1 MLGMQSNAM
10 ETTGHGVFNALN
22 CTGDEL
28 LIIDLLQQA
37 VTWYSSTWK
46 KQFRDISLSSGLSQV
61 INMFDGFSEAIQ
73 SFEKRR
79 SGKNTKLR
87 TVVIY
92 QKCVSFEVELML
104 MSKQHLL
111 IRFKNISKQKSEVK
125 RYLQDREQLFTTSR
139 TISVSEMAT
148 TLAHEI
154 NQPIGTIKNLLQGI
168 RSRIISENCE
178 HGSIIAA
185 TDRAM
190 EQTQFAASI
199 ITRIRD
205 YTQARTPKKTYVNLA
220 LLLRDC
226 ISLLDWELDHQGIG
240 CRFRLSKQLMI
251 VADKLML
258 QQVFINL
265 IRNAIDAM
273 RNSSD
278 AKRMLFISSEVEK
291 TQVIIRIAD
300 CGCGLTENIEN
311 KLFQPFVSTKPTG
324 MGVGLNICRSFI
336 ELHQGKLWLTRNKHR
351 GCTAHVLLPILSEEG

>member
-1 MLGMQSNAM
+1 MSGMQANAI
-10 ETTGHGVFNALN
+10 ETTGQGVFNALN

-28 LIIDLLQQA
+28 LVIDLLQQA
-37 VTWYSSTWK
+37 VIWCSSTWK
-46 KQFRDISLSSGLSQV
+46 KQFREISLSCSLSQV
-61 INMFDGFSEAIQ
+61 VNMFEGFGEAMQ
-73 SFEKRR
+73 RFEKRR
-79 SGKNTKLR
+79 SGRNTKLR
-87 TVVIY
+87 TVVRY
-92 QKCVSFEVELML
+92 QESVNYEVELML
-104 MSKQHLL
+104 MSKQYLL
-111 IRFKNISKQKSEVK
+111 IRFKNIATHKSEVK

-168 RSRIISENCE
+168 RSRILSENCE
-178 HGSIIAA
+178 HGSIVAA

-205 YTQARTPKKTYVNLA
+205 YTQARTPKKTSVDLVM
-220 LLLRDC
+220 LLRDC

-240 CRFRLSKQLMI
+240 CRFNLSTQLMI

-278 AKRMLFISSEVEK
+278 AKRMLFISSEAENS
-291 TQVIIRIAD
+291 QVIIRIAD
-300 CGCGLTENIEN
+300 CGCGLTENVEN
-311 KLFQPFVSTKPTG
+311 KLFQPFASTKPTG